1 MDNTGLRNL
10 QWKLPVKNV
19 VPLFKS
25 PSEVY
30 ETYTA
35 FHKNN
40 LINNLLGNAQ
50 SFALRYQGIG
60 RKAKTYRPDESI
72 YENTQ
77 PLQQKLKQIEDNDGE
92 IYENSAFHNKPIPPM
107 PPVSNKLFCDLYF
120 L

>member
-35 FHKNN
+35 FHKKKIKKAVIS
-40 LINNLLGNAQ
+40 L
-50 SFALRYQGIG
+50 SFFTRQCTKFRVKIP
-60 RKAKTYRPDESI
+60 RYRPKSQD
-72 YENTQ
+72 
-77 PLQQKLKQIEDNDGE
+77 QQKLKQIEDNDGE

>member
-35 FHKNN
+35 FHKKKIKKAVIS
-40 LINNLLGNAQ
+40 L
-50 SFALRYQGIG
+50 SFFTRQCTKFRVKIP
-60 RKAKTYRPDESI
+60 RYRPKSQDVSPRRKYLRE
-72 YENTQ
+72 YAAT
-77 PLQQKLKQIEDNDGE
+77 
-92 IYENSAFHNKPIPPM
+92 SAEAEA
-107 PPVSNKLFCDLYF
+107 DRR
-120 L
+120 